1 MKDKEQV
8 SNETHQISTVLNLK
22 TSFELHFI
30 MQRSKHVWP
39 CRITFSAC
47 QSRRNP
53 RKGLIMG
60 NAPVS
65 NNEQVPT
72 PPEPVQ
78 PAENTKTMLS
88 SSGNNET
95 TLPVARS
102 YFFRKKTRL
111 SSDTQAIATSFRER
125 YTLMLIGSGKGQR
138 WFSCEDGRWLEHS
151 REEMLANIRDFFME
165 LVDKSG
171 LEDARQLLTVR
182 LIDEILRIVAI
193 DVVQKSMP
201 KMDSDV
207 IPCNNGT
214 VVKWDPKSK
223 SLVETEM
230 QPDFHITHTLTVAY
244 DPTAKHVLFDEKIK
258 EIIPDENDRRAIQE
272 YLGAAL
278 FSENRTRMILLLQGE
293 GSTGKSVLVKIISGI
308 LGRERAFDL
317 DFSLLGENF
326 SLSGLSPHA
335 TLLSASETASRDL
348 CGKGGAWAKKLV
360 GGDEFQ
366 ASLKYRNERVN
377 HVGYFTVIM
386 TSNESIR
393 LDFTSNGQE
402 WRDRLLPILFKHSIP
417 VEKQDRNLVERLLR
431 DEGPGI
437 LNWLLEGAQRVRSND
452 WIIHLTPE
460 QQAIRDRLIEAGSNS
475 IELFIRL
482 FVKKDTT
489 EDFTS
494 SDAYKLYCRAVHNN
508 GLEYYPE
515 SLFYKRFAQVIAE
528 KYSIVPT
535 NTVLD
540 AKGKQVRGYRGLK
553 LERQPL

>member
-1 MKDKEQV
+1 MEE
-8 SNETHQISTVLNLK
+8 ETNQT
-22 TSFELHFI
+22 E
-30 MQRSKHVWP
+30 
-39 CRITFSAC
+39 A
-47 QSRRNP
+47 RR
-53 RKGLIMG
+53 LF
-60 NAPVS
+60 
-65 NNEQVPT
+65 
-72 PPEPVQ
+72 
-78 PAENTKTMLS
+78 
-88 SSGNNET
+88 
-95 TLPVARS
+95 
-102 YFFRKKTRL
+102 YRKKTSLRP
-111 SSDTQAIATSFRER
+111 DIQAIATAFGKH
-125 YTLMLIGSGKGQR
+125 YTLIAIGSGKEQR
-138 WFSCEDGRWLEHS
+138 WFTCEDGLWREHTH
-151 REEMLANIRDFFME
+151 EEMLAMIRDFFIE

-171 LEDARQLLTVR
+171 LVDARQLLTVR
-182 LIDEILRIVAI
+182 LINDILRIVAI
-193 DVVQKSMP
+193 DVARESMP
-201 KMDSDV
+201 KMDPAV

-214 VVKWDPKSK
+214 VLKWDSESK
-223 SLVETEM
+223 RLAETEM
-230 QPDFHITHTLTVAY
+230 QPDFHITHTLIVAY

-258 EIIPDENDRRAIQE
+258 EIIPDENDRRVIQE

-377 HVGYFTVIM
+377 HVGFFTVIM

-402 WRDRLLPILFKHSIP
+402 WRDRLLPILFKNSIP
-417 VEKQDRNLVERLLR
+417 VEKQDRNLVERLLQ

-437 LNWLLEGAQRVRSND
+437 LNWLLEGAVRVRSNN
-452 WIIHLTPE
+452 WIIQLSPV

-475 IELFIRL
+475 IELFIRH
-482 FVKKDTT
+482 FVKKDPT

-494 SDAYKLYCRAVHNN
+494 SDAYKLYCHEVHEK
-508 GLEYYPE
+508 GLEFFTE
-515 SLFYKRFAQVIAE
+515 SLFFKRFAQVIAE
-528 KYSIVPT
+528 KYSLTPV

-540 AKGKQVRGYRGLK
+540 VKGKQVRGYRGLK
-553 LERQPL
+553 LERQSF

>member
-1 MKDKEQV
+1 MEE
-8 SNETHQISTVLNLK
+8 ETNHSVT
-22 TSFELHFI
+22 E
-30 MQRSKHVWP
+30 
-39 CRITFSAC
+39 
-47 QSRRNP
+47 
-53 RKGLIMG
+53 
-60 NAPVS
+60 
-65 NNEQVPT
+65 
-72 PPEPVQ
+72 
-78 PAENTKTMLS
+78 
-88 SSGNNET
+88 
-95 TLPVARS
+95 S
-102 YFFRKKTRL
+102 YFFRRKTSLRPN
-111 SSDTQAIATSFRER
+111 TQAIATSFRER
-125 YTLMLIGSGKGQR
+125 NNLMVNGSGKGQK
-138 WFSCEDGRWLEHS
+138 WSSCEDGHWHGHTH
-151 REEMLANIRDFFME
+151 EEMCAKIRDFFME
-165 LVDKSG
+165 LVEKSG
-171 LEDARQLLTVR
+171 LVDARQLLTVR
-182 LIDEILRIVAI
+182 LIDDILRIVAI
-193 DVVQKSMP
+193 DVARESMP
-201 KMDSDV
+201 KMDPDV
-207 IPCNNGT
+207 IPFNNGRAL
-214 VVKWDPKSK
+214 KWDPQSK
-223 SLVETEM
+223 SLAETEIK
-230 QPDFHITHTLTVAY
+230 PDMYVTHTLTVAY
-244 DPTAKHVLFDEKIK
+244 DPTAKCVLFDEKIK
-258 EIIPDENDRRAIQE
+258 EIIPDEDNRRAIQE

-417 VEKQDRNLVERLLR
+417 VEKQDRNLVEKLLR

-460 QQAIRDRLIEAGSNS
+460 QQAVRDRLIEAGSNS
-475 IELFIRL
+475 IELFIRH
-482 FVKKDTT
+482 FVKVDPT

-494 SDAYKLYCRAVHNN
+494 SDAYKLYCRAVHDN